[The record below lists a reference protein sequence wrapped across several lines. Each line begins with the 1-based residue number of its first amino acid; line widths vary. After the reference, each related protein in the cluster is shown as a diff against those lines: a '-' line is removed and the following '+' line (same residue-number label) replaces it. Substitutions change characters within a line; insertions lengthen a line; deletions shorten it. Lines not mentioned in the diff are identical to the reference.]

1 MCVKAQ
7 KLIAT
12 IADWLTGS
20 RRYPTMTNIT
30 TLRPGERFMFKNF
43 EWVCLDPN
51 HPDGGVLAIMAEPW
65 AKDVKFCPSDK
76 FADEKGNWNNYRT
89 SNVRG
94 ILSDMANA
102 VFEGKS
108 LLPHTV
114 DLVADNGDRA
124 YGTVHDDVFILTC
137 DEYRKYRD
145 YIPHYDSWI
154 WTATPW
160 YCGDKDS
167 GTDYAD
173 SVRAVYTE
181 DLLNNHYACNSFAV
195 VPACILDPASLN
207 LRQSMAYVE
216 EVSE

>member
-1 MCVKAQ
+1 
-7 KLIAT
+7 
-12 IADWLTGS
+12 
-20 RRYPTMTNIT
+20 MTNIT
-30 TLRPGERFMFKNF
+30 TLHPGEHFMFKTF

-65 AKDVKFCPSDK
+65 ARDVKFCPSDK

-94 ILSDMANA
+94 VLSDMANA
-102 VFEGKS
+102 VFEEKS

-124 YGTVHDDVFILTC
+124 YGTVKDIVFILTC
-137 DEYRKYRD
+137 DEYRKYREF
-145 YIPHYDSWI
+145 IPHYDSRI

-167 GTDYAD
+167 DVGNAN
-173 SVRAVYTE
+173 SVRCVLPCGQLFSY
-181 DLLNNHYACNSFAV
+181 YFADYGCTV
-195 VPACILDPASLN
+195 APACILNPKSLN

>member
-1 MCVKAQ
+1 
-7 KLIAT
+7 
-12 IADWLTGS
+12 
-20 RRYPTMTNIT
+20 MTNIT
-30 TLRPGERFMFKNF
+30 TLHPGEHFMFKGF

-51 HPDGGVLAIMAEPW
+51 HPDGGVLAIMAKTW
-65 AKDVKFCPSDK
+65 AEDVKFCPSGK

-94 ILSDMANA
+94 ILNDMANA
-102 VFEGKS
+102 VFEKKS
-108 LLPHTV
+108 LLLHTV

-124 YGTVHDDVFILTC
+124 YGTVKDTVFILTC

-160 YCGDKDS
+160 FCGYKDS
-167 GTDYAD
+167 DTGCGAAM
-173 SVRAVYTE
+173 VRAV
-181 DLLNNHYACNSFAV
+181 DICGWFGQVGVCRNGAV
-195 VPACILDPASLN
+195 APACILNPKSLN

>member
-1 MCVKAQ
+1 
-7 KLIAT
+7 
-12 IADWLTGS
+12 
-20 RRYPTMTNIT
+20 MTNIT
-30 TLRPGERFMFKNF
+30 TLRPGEHFMFKGS
-43 EWVCLDPN
+43 EWVCLDPD
-51 HPDGGVLAIMAEPW
+51 HPDGGVLAIMAKLW
-65 AKDVKFCPSDK
+65 AKDVKFYPSDK
-76 FADEKGNWNNYRT
+76 FADWKGNWNNYRT

-102 VFEGKS
+102 VFDRKS

-124 YGTVHDDVFILTC
+124 YGTVKDTVFILTC

-145 YIPHYDSWI
+145 FIPHYDNWI

-167 GTDYAD
+167 DEGESAV
-173 SVRAVYTE
+173 VRTMSS
-181 DLLNNHYACNSFAV
+181 DGLLYNYGACNGGV
-195 VPACILDPASLN
+195 VAPACILNPKFLN
-207 LRQSMAYVE
+207 LRQSMACVE

>member
-1 MCVKAQ
+1 
-7 KLIAT
+7 
-12 IADWLTGS
+12 
-20 RRYPTMTNIT
+20 MTNIT
-30 TLRPGERFMFKNF
+30 TLRPGEHFMFKNF

-51 HPDGGVLAIMAEPW
+51 PPDGGVLAIMAEPW
-65 AKDVKFCPSDK
+65 GKDVKFCPSDK
-76 FADEKGNWNNYRT
+76 FADKMGNWNDYRT

-94 ILSDMANA
+94 VLSDMANA
-102 VFEGKS
+102 VFAGKG

-124 YGTVHDDVFILTC
+124 YGTVQDFVFILTC

-167 GTDYAD
+167 DMGCAYYVY
-173 SVRAVYTE
+173 SVCAEGRLEENDACFNGAV
-181 DLLNNHYACNSFAV
+181 A
-195 VPACILDPASLN
+195 PACVLNPKSLN

>member
-1 MCVKAQ
+1 
-7 KLIAT
+7 
-12 IADWLTGS
+12 
-20 RRYPTMTNIT
+20 MTNIT
-30 TLRPGERFMFKNF
+30 TLRPGEHFMFKNF

-51 HPDGGVLAIMAEPW
+51 HPDGGVLAIMAKPW
-65 AKDVKFCPSDK
+65 AKDVKFCPNDN

-102 VFEGKS
+102 VFEKKS
-108 LLPHTV
+108 LLSHTV

-124 YGTVHDDVFILTC
+124 YGAVADLVFILTC
-137 DEYRKYRD
+137 DEYRKYSD
-145 YIPHYDSWI
+145 YIPRYDSWI

-160 YCGDKDS
+160 CCGDKNSDTCHAEHVRCMNANGKFYYNVAYS
-167 GTDYAD
+167 SYA
-173 SVRAVYTE
+173 VA
-181 DLLNNHYACNSFAV
+181 
-195 VPACILDPASLN
+195 PACILNPKSLN